1 MSPPTGRRAFHQRD
15 RGEDGSL
22 EGLRQQQHVRSQ
34 ARADFGEATDR
45 DLFVAGVALYW
56 AEGAKDKPWRRN
68 GRVIL
73 INSDPDVLALF
84 LRWLDLL
91 GVPEED
97 RTYRLNIHESAEV
110 TTHERWWAER
120 LGVPIANFAR
130 ATIKRHKP
138 TTVRRNTAEHYHG
151 CLVIGVRR
159 SSILYDCI
167 EGWWS
172 ALIDAG
178 NATL

>member
-1 MSPPTGRRAFHQRD
+1 MRR
-15 RGEDGSL
+15 
-22 EGLRQQQHVRSQ
+22 Q

-110 TTHERWWAER
+110 TTHEP
-120 LGVPIANFAR
+120 LVGR
-130 ATIKRHKP
+130 ATRSAD
-138 TTVRRNTAEHYHG
+138 RQ
-151 CLVIGVRR
+151 LR